1 MSIRKNSH
9 HSPLTETAVHRSTL
23 TTSQSSP
30 KQMSQPISPTCSTP
44 NKSKPKPN
52 SNPFFLAT
60 SNQTY
65 GLSLVGLQEMAA
77 RQQEDTQR
85 STTTNSSSGKRHDLD
100 LSFLYR
106 RESDRIGEGIPNSD
120 SALAAIMSTRMPKR
134 HTIGHTSSRSG
145 TLSTQSTQPGSSV
158 DEEPSREEIEQ
169 ALASYRHNPKQ
180 EDPLYTTTANEIGR
194 KAPSYA
200 TYTVATKGRSQAF
213 SNSFNGVMYTD
224 ESLAT

>member
-1 MSIRKNSH
+1 
-9 HSPLTETAVHRSTL
+9 
-23 TTSQSSP
+23 
-30 KQMSQPISPTCSTP
+30 
-44 NKSKPKPN
+44 
-52 SNPFFLAT
+52 
-60 SNQTY
+60 
-65 GLSLVGLQEMAA
+65 MAA
-77 RQQEDTQR
+77 RQQKDTLQQ
-85 STTTNSSSGKRHDLD
+85 STTSASGGKKHDLVD

-106 RESDRIGEGIPNSD
+106 RESDRIGEGIPNAD

-134 HTIGHTSSRSG
+134 HTIGHTSSTSG
-145 TLSTQSTQPGSSV
+145 ITSTPSTEPTSSV
-158 DEEPSREEIEQ
+158 EEEPSREEIEQ

-194 KAPSYA
+194 KAPSYS

>member
-1 MSIRKNSH
+1 MSLTLNAHR
-9 HSPLTETAVHRSTL
+9 SPLTAFHNPNRLIKPS
-23 TTSQSSP
+23 
-30 KQMSQPISPTCSTP
+30 KQMSSPTCSTP
-44 NKSKPKPN
+44 KKAKPN
-52 SNPFFLAT
+52 SNPFLAT

-65 GLSLVGLQEMAA
+65 GLSLVGLQELAA
-77 RQQEDTQR
+77 RQQEDTLHQGTT
-85 STTTNSSSGKRHDLD
+85 STSSTSGGKQHD

-134 HTIGHTSSRSG
+134 HTIGHSSSTSG
-145 TLSTQSTQPGSSV
+145 TLSTPSTQPASSV
-158 DEEPSREEIEQ
+158 EEEPSREEIEQ
-169 ALASYRHNPKQ
+169 ALASYMHNPRQ

>member
-1 MSIRKNSH
+1 M
-9 HSPLTETAVHRSTL
+9 
-23 TTSQSSP
+23 SSP
-30 KQMSQPISPTCSTP
+30 
-44 NKSKPKPN
+44 NKPKPN
-52 SNPFFLAT
+52 SNPFLVT

-77 RQQEDTQR
+77 KQQKQQQEGAPSRQESPTLRD
-85 STTTNSSSGKRHDLD
+85 STSKQHD
-100 LSFLYR
+100 LSFLFQC
-106 RESDRIGEGIPNSD
+106 ESNRIGEGIPNSD

-134 HTIGHTSSRSG
+134 HTIGHTSSSGRSG
-145 TLSTQSTQPGSSV
+145 TMSTPSTQPASSA
-158 DEEPSREEIEQ
+158 EEPSREEIEQ